1 MRSNRWDLG
10 RPFDDVPPNQPS
22 APGRAHQPAA
32 RRRIPISNLG
42 LTAFAGAPDPTLGY
56 NDVLLDACRALRA
69 GEWAQ
74 AEALLM
80 RAAPLAGDD
89 PAFLNLAGVA
99 AEARRD
105 LRSAR
110 AFYSRAIR
118 TNPRFEPAQQNMRRL
133 FELSRFGRTWQQ
145 AALGDE

>member
-10 RPFDDVPPNQPS
+10 RPFDDDPPNHRPP
-22 APGRAHQPAA
+22 PGRTHHPAA
-32 RRRIPISNLG
+32 RQTIPVTHIG
-42 LTAFAGAPDPTLGY
+42 LTAITGAPDPTLGY

-89 PAFLNLAGVA
+89 AAFLNLAGVA

-133 FELSRFGRTWQQ
+133 FELSRFGRTCQP